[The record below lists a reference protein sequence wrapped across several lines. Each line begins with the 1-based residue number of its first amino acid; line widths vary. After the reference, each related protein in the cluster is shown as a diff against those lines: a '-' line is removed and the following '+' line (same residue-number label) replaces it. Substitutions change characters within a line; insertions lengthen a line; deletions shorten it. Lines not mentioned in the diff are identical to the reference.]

1 MWCEGKGV
9 FKSELVQTVANKGPR
24 FKGGG
29 CMACP
34 ICNSGEFLVKD
45 PDNSFD
51 FWEFDVS
58 NGRISF
64 DDEDAA
70 DEAPEMTDDREVYC
84 RRCSWHGK
92 IETIK

>member
-1 MWCEGKGV
+1 
-9 FKSELVQTVANKGPR
+9 
-24 FKGGG
+24 
-29 CMACP
+29 
-34 ICNSGEFLVKD
+34 LVKD